1 MGADEVAAVRAIVEE
16 EFAAYGSAVR
26 AARVTPTVVALRA
39 KAATVVDAELSR
51 LAGRLSEEGVSGH
64 ALEEIAQTVRRVVD
78 KLLHAPTV
86 RVKELASS
94 PDGEEYAAALR
105 VLFDLDPR
113 TVDAVTRAEVESPNS
128 TGGEPVNSEPLRLG
142 SRKSPMAIAQSG
154 DVARLITERTGRRV
168 EIVGV
173 TTLGDV
179 SREQL
184 TQIGG
189 TGVFVS
195 ALRESLLR
203 GEVDFAVHSLKDL
216 PTGAAPGITLAAIPA
231 RDDPRDA
238 LVARDGAKLAD
249 LPAGAR
255 IGTGSPRRAAQLSML
270 RSDLTCVPIRGNAN
284 TRLAKVREGELDA
297 VVLAYAGLARIGHT
311 DLVSEIFEPDD
322 MVPAP
327 GQGALAVE
335 CRADDT
341 ELAELLA
348 TIDHAPTRAAVTAE
362 RSLLAALEAGC
373 SAPVGAYAD
382 PDGQRTG
389 CTWRASYLAYLRQVS
404 SLPYWTR
411 AAASGRMVIR
421 ERGEAEAADAARL
434 GRELAARMLALGAA
448 GLMRAEK
455 TNGNDAHD

>member
-1 MGADEVAAVRAIVEE
+1 
-16 EFAAYGSAVR
+16 
-26 AARVTPTVVALRA
+26 
-39 KAATVVDAELSR
+39 
-51 LAGRLSEEGVSGH
+51 
-64 ALEEIAQTVRRVVD
+64 
-78 KLLHAPTV
+78 
-86 RVKELASS
+86 
-94 PDGEEYAAALR
+94 
-105 VLFDLDPR
+105 
-113 TVDAVTRAEVESPNS
+113 
-128 TGGEPVNSEPLRLG
+128 VNPEPLRLG
-142 SRKSPMAIAQSG
+142 SRRSPMAISQSG
-154 DVARLITERTGRRV
+154 DAARLITGQTGRAV

-203 GEVDFAVHSLKDL
+203 REVDFAVHSLKDL
-216 PTGAAPGITLAAIPA
+216 PTGDAPGIIVAAIPA

-249 LPAGAR
+249 LPPGAR
-255 IGTGSPRRAAQLSML
+255 IGTGSPRRAAQLSVL

-284 TRLAKVREGELDA
+284 TRLAKVRDGELDA

-335 CRADDT
+335 CRADDA
-341 ELAELLA
+341 ELVALLA
-348 TIDHAPTRAAVTAE
+348 TIDHAATRAAVTAE

-373 SAPVGAYAD
+373 SAPVGAYA
-382 PDGQRTG
+382 TG
-389 CTWRASYLAYLRQVS
+389 YAGTGRLRLGAVV
-404 SLPYWTR
+404 LGTR
-411 AAASGRMVIR
+411 SITPQPGALDVGAANGTIVIR
-421 ERGEAEAADAARL
+421 ESGEADATDAARL

-448 GLMRAEK
+448 DLMRADD
-455 TNGNDAHD
+455 TDGDDAHD